1 MKAFRILAFIVVF
14 VMWTLMAFF
23 ALAGLQTIE
32 WCVNEGMEIP
42 VQAWAMLATV
52 AIWCILMVNIPSQ
65 AQRDFIRFM
74 DWMSDEG

>member
-1 MKAFRILAFIVVF
+1 MKAVRILAFAMVVA
-14 VMWTLMAFF
+14 MWVLMAFF

-32 WCVNEGMEIP
+32 WCVDEGTEIP
-42 VQAWAMLATV
+42 VQVWAMLATV
-52 AIWCILMVNIPSQ
+52 AVWCVLMVNIPSQ